1 MKVSLPVV
9 LHRTITERDEHGRL
23 LSPSKDG
30 NNGMMNSPR
39 SPQGMSPKSTPP
51 RSPINRY
58 GVQAPKNS
66 NLHTRYMT
74 NMSINNSNIHQIEAD
89 MVNGAALA
97 LTMDLRMKRRNTL
110 EHASLVLLKD
120 MDGVHATREA
130 EEMRKND
137 YNALASNADL
147 TADISPIVPLLQS
160 GMTDNF
166 APRGRVLPVDV
177 NPRSGWK
184 RDLRGGVDEKVEA
197 ALMTDYALRK
207 TIMRDRE
214 GNICEDF
221 VDGELVCFR
230 RMNSSRSN
238 TGTSPSVSARQSG
251 NLSPITPMGTSPK
264 GGFGRSSSSHRS
276 LKDIKYSHA
285 LEKIDSVGDDPPE
298 DVINALEAGASF
310 KDENGSV
317 DGDGSFDGSID
328 GELGKIYMN

>member
-1 MKVSLPVV
+1 
-9 LHRTITERDEHGRL
+9 
-23 LSPSKDG
+23 
-30 NNGMMNSPR
+30 
-39 SPQGMSPKSTPP
+39 
-51 RSPINRY
+51 
-58 GVQAPKNS
+58 
-66 NLHTRYMT
+66 MT